1 MNSGQQY
8 ARMHRVRSCAALQ
21 EALFNSILDA
31 SGDISEYAVLDA
43 GCGDGR
49 LSRMLADR
57 AKKVIGV
64 DINAAAIRAAK
75 RNSPKRVRFRVS
87 DIANLRLPRV
97 VDHIV
102 ACCVL
107 NELPLMRLPEFLLG
121 VNRNLCSHGTFI
133 VLLPHPAFSYAENNA
148 LVRRKALRRQ
158 DYMNN
163 GYEYEVLFHFA
174 PQSTI
179 RMREHHFSLSF
190 LVNAVTRCGFHLRL
204 LQELSYN
211 SSTIPSYLLAVFAKA

>member
-87 DIANLRLPRV
+87 DIANLRLPR
-97 VDHIV
+97 
-102 ACCVL
+102 
-107 NELPLMRLPEFLLG
+107 
-121 VNRNLCSHGTFI
+121 
-133 VLLPHPAFSYAENNA
+133 PAFSYAENNA

-163 GYEYEVLFHFA
+163 GY
-174 PQSTI
+174 
-179 RMREHHFSLSF
+179 
-190 LVNAVTRCGFHLRL
+190 
-204 LQELSYN
+204 
-211 SSTIPSYLLAVFAKA
+211 